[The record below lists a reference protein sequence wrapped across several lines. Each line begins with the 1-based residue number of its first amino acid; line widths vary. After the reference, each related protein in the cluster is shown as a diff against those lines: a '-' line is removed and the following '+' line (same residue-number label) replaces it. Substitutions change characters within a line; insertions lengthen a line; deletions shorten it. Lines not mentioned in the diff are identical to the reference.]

1 VNAEPPR
8 IPESEALTRSAE
20 RPLPEGAPAPPPPD
34 PVARTAARR
43 VWIALGV
50 ALAADAVQI
59 LFIPLFGEGIVSP
72 LNDGLDLVIG
82 LILVRLVGWHWAF
95 LPSFVAELVPG
106 LDLFPSWTAAVWFA
120 TRSRPKTP

>member
-1 VNAEPPR
+1 VIPEPPQS
-8 IPESEALTRSAE
+8 PETEALTRSAE
-20 RPLPEGAPAPPPPD
+20 RPLTEVLPGPPPPSSRS
-34 PVARTAARR
+34 PASR
-43 VWIALGV
+43 VRIALGL

-59 LFIPLFGEGIVSP
+59 VFIPFFGEGIVSP